1 MTKPTDDATDAF
13 RRDVLDGLAR
23 SPKRIP
29 SAWLYDRRGSELF
42 EEITR
47 LPEYYPTRTELAIL
61 DAHMGEIAEAIGA
74 EALVVELGSGS
85 SRKTAPLLAAL
96 GRPAGYV
103 PVDISEEYLLAAA
116 QDLQGAFPGVPVH
129 PCVADFTAAFE
140 LPAGLPP
147 HRRRAGFFPGSTIG
161 NLGNEEAHAFLAR
174 CRRLLGAGGCLLLGL
189 DMEKSA
195 EVLVPAY
202 DDAAGVTAEFNR
214 NLLRRINR
222 ELGGDFDPEAFAH
235 EARHA
240 GDPPRIEMHLVARAA
255 QTVTVA
261 GRTFRFAAGE
271 SLHTETS
278 HKYTRDGFA
287 ALAAAGGW
295 HCARWWTDAAG
306 WFGVTLLVRDGER
319 P

>member
-1 MTKPTDDATDAF
+1 MTGTEDAF
-13 RRDVLDGLAR
+13 RRDVLEGLAR

-29 SAWLYDRRGSELF
+29 SAWLYDQRGSELF

-61 DAHMGEIAEAIGA
+61 DGNMEEIAEAIGP

-85 SRKTAPLLAAL
+85 SRKTGPLLAAL
-96 GRPAGYV
+96 SRPAGYV
-103 PVDISEEYLLAAA
+103 PVDISEEYLHEAARS
-116 QDLQGAFPGVPVH
+116 LQGAFPELTVQPV
-129 PCVADFTAAFE
+129 VADFTADFGLPDG
-140 LPAGLPP
+140 LPA
-147 HRRRAGFFPGSTIG
+147 HRRRAGFFPGSTLG
-161 NLGNEEAHAFLAR
+161 NLDDEAAGALLAR
-174 CRRLLGAGGCLLLGL
+174 CRRLLGADGCLVLGL
-189 DMEKSA
+189 DLDKPAS
-195 EVLVPAY
+195 VLIPAY

-222 ELGGDFDPEAFAH
+222 ELGGDFDPEAFRH
-235 EARHA
+235 EARYA
-240 GDPPRIEMHLVARAA
+240 DDPPRVEMHLIAERP

-261 GRTFRFAAGE
+261 GERFRFEAGE

-295 HCARWWTDAAG
+295 DCERWWTDADG
-306 WFGVTLLVRDGER
+306 WFAVVLLV
-319 P
+319 